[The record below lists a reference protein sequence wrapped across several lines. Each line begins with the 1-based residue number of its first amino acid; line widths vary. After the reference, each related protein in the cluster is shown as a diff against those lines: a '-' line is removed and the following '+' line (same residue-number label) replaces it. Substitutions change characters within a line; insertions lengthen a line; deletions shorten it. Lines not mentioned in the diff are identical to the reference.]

1 MSHHLR
7 RSVIDRFGRA
17 QAFDGVSTPLRGWLA
32 VFLLVATGHCL
43 AQSAP
48 PQIAWHPWS
57 EDIFTQAMREHKLI
71 LLDVEAFG
79 CHWCH
84 VMEQQTY
91 GDPDVQRLMDEH
103 YLAVKVDQDSR
114 PDIANRYEQFGSPV
128 TILLQADASEIV
140 RKAGYISKAN
150 MASLLQ
156 AVVDDPSPGP
166 SITPDAPLSYAQRPS
181 FPPELIVTLNRT
193 FISPLPPDQ
202 GSDFGLKYLDADSIE
217 YAEVL
222 AGRNHGSQGSAVHE
236 LLTAAQQLLD
246 PIWGGA
252 FQSLIVP
259 VASADPHR
267 GKQYFRIQ
275 FGGRP
280 DPTGASWNDPHYEK
294 LLSVQAQMIRI
305 FAHAYRR
312 WRNPQYL
319 DAAVRIHRYVQ
330 NYLTSPEAAF
340 YASQD
345 SDIPGEVS
353 MALYFSMN
361 DAQRRTVGVPRVDK
375 RVYARE
381 NGWMI
386 DALCALYAVTND
398 ATILQ
403 EARLAADWVMSHRA
417 LNNGGFTHGA
427 DDSAG
432 PYLSDTLAM
441 SQAFLS
447 LYAVTG
453 EREWLKRA
461 LRSEHFISKTFS
473 NPPEPGFVT
482 SNLPIDRHYGPHAN
496 RNENVLLARM
506 ANLLFRYSSDPDAK
520 QTAAQAMQYLATP
533 DVAAAGPPAS
543 VLMAEREFRT
553 DPLDVLVM
561 GSKRDKT
568 AQSLF
573 QSAIGAAPTYKRV
586 EWWDPA
592 EGPLPREGLNYPA
605 IPAVAAILCRSPPC
619 SAPISDP
626 QVFEA
631 RITAAAEW

>member
-1 MSHHLR
+1 MVGHVS
-7 RSVIDRFGRA
+7 RA
-17 QAFDGVSTPLRGWLA
+17 RAFSAISARVQVGLA
-32 VFLLVATGHCL
+32 VVLLACTGECVA
-43 AQSAP
+43 QRAP
-48 PQIAWHPWS
+48 SPIAWHSWS
-57 EDIFTQAMREHKLI
+57 EDIFIQAMREHKLV
-71 LLDVEAFG
+71 LLEVEAFG

-91 GDPDVQRLMDEH
+91 GDPDVQRLVDEH
-103 YLAVKVDQDSR
+103 YLAIKVDQESR
-114 PDIANRYEQFGSPV
+114 PDIANRYEKFGLPA
-128 TILLQADASEIV
+128 TILLQADATEIV
-140 RKAGYISKAN
+140 RKAGYLSKAN
-150 MASLLQ
+150 MEPLLQ

-166 SITPDAPLSYAQRPS
+166 SIVAEAPLSYALSPAFPAKLIATLRRS
-181 FPPELIVTLNRT
+181 FVSPP
-193 FISPLPPDQ
+193 PPDQ

-222 AGRNHGSQGSAVHE
+222 AGQNHGSQGSAVHE

-246 PIWGGA
+246 PIWGGG

-312 WRNPQYL
+312 WRNPEYL

-330 NYLTSPEAAF
+330 NYLTSPEGAF

-345 SDIPGEVS
+345 SDIPAAVS
-353 MALYFSMN
+353 GALYFSMN

-417 LNNGGFTHGA
+417 LKSGGFFHGEEN
-427 DDSAG
+427 SAG
-432 PYLSDTLAM
+432 LYLSDTLAM

-453 EREWLKRA
+453 ERQWLKRA
-461 LRSEHFISKTFS
+461 LQSEHFISKTFA
-473 NPPEPGFVT
+473 NPPEPGFST
-482 SNLPIDRHYGPHAN
+482 SNLPIDRHYGRRAN

-568 AQSLF
+568 AQALF

-605 IPAVAAILCRSPPC
+605 IPSVAAILCRYPPC